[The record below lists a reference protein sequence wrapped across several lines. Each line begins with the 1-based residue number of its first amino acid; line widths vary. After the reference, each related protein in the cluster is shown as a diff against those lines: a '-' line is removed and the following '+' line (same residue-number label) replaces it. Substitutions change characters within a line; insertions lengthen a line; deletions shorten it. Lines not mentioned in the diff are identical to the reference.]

1 MRKYRKPDL
10 KGPRYR
16 KTTHNVLNAS
26 FLKDFKAKYPKYADL
41 DNKKLKSIIETYNG
55 VLWQMV
61 IDERE
66 GVELPEGLGFL
77 FIGTATVKSENPDP
91 EKSAELGVAVTH
103 MNWSTNNRVCK
114 IFYTNYPSK
123 YRFAN
128 REVWTFSAVRQFKR
142 SVSKAYVANWE
153 RYIVID
159 NLSKISHLYRKM
171 NNKFYD
177 ERRLPELLEKY
188 DEFQID

>member
-1 MRKYRKPDL
+1 MRKYRKPDV

-16 KTTHNVLNAS
+16 KTAHNVLNSS
-26 FLKDFKAKYPKYADL
+26 FLEEFKNKYPNYRNV
-41 DNKKLKSIIETYNG
+41 DNKKLKSIIDSYNG
-55 VLWQMV
+55 VLWQMI

-77 FIGTATVKSENPDP
+77 FIGTATAKSENPDRV
-91 EKSAELGVAVTH
+91 KSEESGIALTH
-103 MNWSTNNRVCK
+103 MNWQTNNRICK

-128 REVWTFSAVRQFKR
+128 REVWTFMAVRQFKR
-142 SVSKAYVANWE
+142 SVSKAYVDNWE

-159 NLSKISHLYRKM
+159 NLKKISHLYRKM

-177 ERRLPELLEKY
+177 ERNLDTLLESY
-188 DEFQID
+188 DEFKID

>member
-1 MRKYRKPDL
+1 MRKYRKPDV

-16 KTTHNVLNAS
+16 KTVHNVLNSS
-26 FLKDFKAKYPKYADL
+26 FLEEFKTKYPNYRNI
-41 DNKKLKSIIETYNG
+41 DNKKLKSIIDSYNG
-55 VLWQMV
+55 VLWQMI

-77 FIGTATVKSENPDP
+77 FIGTATAKSENPNP
-91 EKSAELGVAVTH
+91 VKSAESGVALTH
-103 MNWSTNNRVCK
+103 MNWQTNNRICK

-128 REVWTFSAVRQFKR
+128 REVWTFMAVRQFKR
-142 SVSKAYVANWE
+142 SVSKAYVDNWE

-159 NLSKISHLYRKM
+159 NLKKISHLYRKM

-177 ERRLPELLEKY
+177 ERNLETLLESY
-188 DEFQID
+188 DEFKID